1 MLFFCV
7 GFTIF
12 AEAPELKKVLPTEW
26 KYMTKLS
33 EQEKREFD
41 NKNDKI
47 YETETEFFSG
57 DFFIISDVT
66 DFKKNDVQRL
76 KTNTVIYTQT
86 VGSDVFYWLIMTFPV
101 TKNESEKRFIRLYQE
116 DNGLDLLCMM
126 LTPQRLASQY
136 YYDLSILTLQIIKNA
151 SGAKGFIHYLNETYV
166 DGDDSYQTI
175 VKKQI
180 AGRVN
185 GYYYLFDNKPE
196 TTEYYNNLNILAL
209 LPKNWE
215 QITINAS
222 DFLWDEKDPLK
233 YGLQNA
239 FDGDPATSY
248 VENTEDDLIEI
259 NISAGVKI
267 QKAMIINGYAKN
279 RELYNANNRCKVIS
293 PVKWDKNKGSWY
305 SSPDISNSFQLSD
318 NTFKEQMIN
327 LSTSYFYVTDIYQ
340 GSKFNDTCI
349 AELNFK
355 HSNGWLFGDIDEQ

>member
-1 MLFFCV
+1 MNKLMMIMLFFCV

-26 KYMTKLS
+26 KYMTRLT
-33 EQEKREFD
+33 EQEKKEFD
-41 NKNDKI
+41 DKNEKI

-215 QITINAS
+215 
-222 DFLWDEKDPLK
+222 
-233 YGLQNA
+233 
-239 FDGDPATSY
+239 
-248 VENTEDDLIEI
+248 
-259 NISAGVKI
+259 
-267 QKAMIINGYAKN
+267 
-279 RELYNANNRCKVIS
+279 
-293 PVKWDKNKGSWY
+293 
-305 SSPDISNSFQLSD
+305 
-318 NTFKEQMIN
+318 
-327 LSTSYFYVTDIYQ
+327 
-340 GSKFNDTCI
+340 
-349 AELNFK
+349 
-355 HSNGWLFGDIDEQ
+355 

>member
-1 MLFFCV
+1 
-7 GFTIF
+7 
-12 AEAPELKKVLPTEW
+12 
-26 KYMTKLS
+26 MTKWKS
-33 EQEKREFD
+33 
-41 NKNDKI
+41 NDFLYVKLRTRLDTI
-47 YETETEFFSG
+47 
-57 DFFIISDVT
+57 
-66 DFKKNDVQRL
+66 L

-248 VENTEDDLIEI
+248 VENTEDDLFYIEI
-259 NISAGVKI
+259 SFPYKSFDNSMFCTRVSL
-267 QKAMIINGYAKN
+267 INGYASN
-279 RELYNANNRCKVIS
+279 TNIYSLNNRIENIDFIYKTWAEDSSLEKIIAADNCLMNQFFMVNSSTGNYSYKFKVNS
-293 PVKWDKNKGSWY
+293 LYKGSKY
-305 SSPDISNSFQLSD
+305 KDSCLAEVNMDFNTSN
-318 NTFKEQMIN
+318 
-327 LSTSYFYVTDIYQ
+327 
-340 GSKFNDTCI
+340 
-349 AELNFK
+349 
-355 HSNGWLFGDIDEQ
+355 WLFGDVDE